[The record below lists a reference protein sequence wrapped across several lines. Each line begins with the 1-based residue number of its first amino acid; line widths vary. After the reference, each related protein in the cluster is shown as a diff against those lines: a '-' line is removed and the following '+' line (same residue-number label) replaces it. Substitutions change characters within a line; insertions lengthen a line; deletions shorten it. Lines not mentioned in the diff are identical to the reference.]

1 MIVHEKPS
9 RSMKNSGE
17 TVTNGHVIIYVMIF
31 SALMFSSCSVL
42 EKASSH
48 GFESGYYTMKQAG
61 KNDLPVYVQSSE
73 VDKRVHEI
81 TQAGVDENLYLLIPQ
96 GIQDSICQ
104 IPATFSKQSLDIDI
118 TSVLFKVR
126 PTNAGIPLQL
136 TSDFNAAM
144 YLGWRYDTYNVK
156 SQATPLGQCDYRMI
170 NRGFDIGCFAGLGT
184 TPVNPFF
191 TSDKVD
197 REYSAMILQYGIAA
211 FLESS
216 MASFGISLGADHMI
230 GPDRRH
236 WIYQNRPWVGFIIGI
251 ALN

>member
-1 MIVHEKPS
+1 MKIQLYLMKKPVKTLS
-9 RSMKNSGE
+9 KGLMY
-17 TVTNGHVIIYVMIF
+17 VFVVITF
-31 SALMFSSCSVL
+31 TTFFSSCSVL

-48 GFESGYYTMKQAG
+48 GFESGNYIMKQAG
-61 KNDLPVYVQSSE
+61 RKDIPVYVQSSE
-73 VDKRVHEI
+73 EEKRVHEI
-81 TQAGVDENLYLLIPQ
+81 TNEGVQPNLYLIIPQ

-104 IPATFSKQSLDIDI
+104 IPATFTKQSLDIDI

-126 PTNAGIPLQL
+126 PTNSGIPLQL

-156 SQATPLGQCDYRMI
+156 SQATLLGQCDYRMI
-170 NRGFDIGCFAGLGT
+170 NRGFDIGGFVGLGT

-191 TSDKVD
+191 TSDKVN

-216 MASFGISLGADHMI
+216 MASFGISLGADHMV
-230 GPDRRH
+230 GPDRSH
-236 WIYQNRPWVGFIIGI
+236 WIYQNRPWLGFIIGI

>member
-1 MIVHEKPS
+1 MKKQLRSMEKPD
-9 RSMKNSGE
+9 K
-17 TVTNGHVIIYVMIF
+17 TVDKVHVIFSTMILCF
-31 SALMFSSCSVL
+31 LLFPSCSIL

-48 GFESGYYTMKQAG
+48 GFERGNYTMKQAG
-61 KNDLPVYVQSSE
+61 ISNKSVYIESSE
-73 VDKRVHEI
+73 NEIRVYERNKD
-81 TQAGVDENLYLLIPQ
+81 GVQLNSCLFIPQ
-96 GIQDSICQ
+96 GIQDSVCH

-126 PTNAGIPLQL
+126 PARAGIPMQL
-136 TSDFNAAM
+136 TADFNAAL
-144 YLGWRYDTYNVK
+144 YTGWRYDTYSVRSK
-156 SQATPLGQCDYRMI
+156 STPLGQCDYRMI

-191 TSDKVD
+191 TSYKVD

-211 FLESS
+211 FLESNV
-216 MASFGISLGADHMI
+216 ASFGLSFGADHMV

-236 WIYQNRPWVGFIIGI
+236 WIYQNRPWLGFIIGI